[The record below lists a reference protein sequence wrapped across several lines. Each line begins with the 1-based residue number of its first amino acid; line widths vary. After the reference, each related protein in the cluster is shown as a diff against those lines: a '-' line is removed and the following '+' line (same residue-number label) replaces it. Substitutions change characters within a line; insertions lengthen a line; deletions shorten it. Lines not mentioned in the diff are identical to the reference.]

1 MSVSAVAS
9 GHVNPVMQR
18 PPASAARAH
27 DSDGDND
34 GSGAVAASMASP
46 KLNAS
51 GQTIGAIINVKA

>member
-34 GSGAVAASMASP
+34 GSGAAAAPIASSR
-46 KLNAS
+46 LNSS
-51 GQTIGAIINVKA
+51 GQAIGAIINVKA